1 MFQVTAKEIIMQKKL
16 QRTALAVA
24 VTAAAVTGGLGI
36 ANAATTTIAQPA
48 AAGQN
53 SQSAA
58 TAADSAG
65 YGGEV
70 WANERVV
77 ETFLHE
83 VIDDHDGAATADLV
97 TPDVSWNGG
106 TLGVVSGSADVTGL
120 FTSIVTALPD
130 LHSTVYDVIGQGDQ
144 VVVRQVMSGTQKGAI
159 IGIPASGRTVTWN
172 AIEIFVLRDG
182 KISQIWAGDDW
193 TAILN
198 DTGTYKAPWIS

>member
-1 MFQVTAKEIIMQKKL
+1 MNKKL
-16 QRTALAVA
+16 RRAALAVA
-24 VTAAAVTGGLGI
+24 VTTAAVTGGLGI
-36 ANAATTTIAQPA
+36 ATAASAQPA
-48 AAGQN
+48 P
-53 SQSAA
+53 
-58 TAADSAG
+58 DAG
-65 YGGEV
+65 YGGGYGGGNV
-70 WANERVV
+70 QANERVV

-83 VIDDHDGAATADLV
+83 VIDEHDGAATADLV
-97 TPDVSWNGG
+97 TSDVSWHGG

-120 FTSIVTALPD
+120 FTGIVTALPD

-144 VVVRQVMSGTQKGAI
+144 VVVRQVMTGTQKGAI